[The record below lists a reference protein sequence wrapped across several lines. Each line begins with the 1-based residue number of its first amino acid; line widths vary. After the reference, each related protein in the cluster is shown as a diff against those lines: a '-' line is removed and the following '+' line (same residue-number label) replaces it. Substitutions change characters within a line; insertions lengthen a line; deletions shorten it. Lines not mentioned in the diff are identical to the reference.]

1 MRLRHL
7 AFDAYGTLFDVG
19 AAIARHREAV
29 GPDAESLSTLWRVK
43 QLEYSWT
50 LTLMGRYVDFWT
62 LTARALDFALARHP
76 RVDPGLREKLLDAYL
91 RLEAYP
97 DVRPALQRLRAM
109 GYKLSIFTN
118 GTEAMAAAAAE
129 SAGLNGAISQIVSV
143 DAIRRYKTDPAA
155 YAHLARR
162 VGLPKGE
169 IGLVSSNRWDVAG
182 AANAGVAAIWVNRA
196 NMPDEYQG
204 LGPSRVVTSLAAL
217 PDSIAPALAPEA

>member
-7 AFDAYGTLFDVG
+7 AFDAYGTLFDVN

-29 GPDAESLSTLWRVK
+29 GPDAASLSALWRVK

-62 LTARALDFALARHP
+62 LTGRALDFALARHP
-76 RVDPGLREKLLDAYL
+76 AVDPGLREKLLDAYL
-91 RLEAYP
+91 RLEAFP
-97 DVRPALQRLRAM
+97 DVKPALEGLRAL

-162 VGLPKGE
+162 LGLPKGE

-182 AANAGVAAIWVNRA
+182 ASNAGIAAVWVNRGG
-196 NMPDEYQG
+196 MPDEYAG
-204 LGPSRVVTSLAAL
+204 LGPARVVSTLAEL
-217 PDSIAPALAPEA
+217 PAGLPPALAPEA